1 MLKPFLLLSAVILI
15 AFTPTPTMGGR
26 PQEASPAP
34 APPPP
39 ATATNPVKPTA
50 ESQAKAKD
58 LYQFDC
64 MLCHA
69 ESGNGKSDLGKDMG
83 LTVPDFTDPK
93 TLAGQT
99 DGALFDLIRNG
110 KDKMPPEVAG
120 RANDAMVWNLI
131 IYIRN
136 MSKPQRLAPAR

>member
-1 MLKPFLLLSAVILI
+1 
-15 AFTPTPTMGGR
+15 
-26 PQEASPAP
+26 
-34 APPPP
+34 
-39 ATATNPVKPTA
+39 
-50 ESQAKAKD
+50 
-58 LYQFDC
+58 
-64 MLCHA
+64 MLCHGDK
-69 ESGNGKSDLGKDMG
+69 GNGKTDLAKDMG
-83 LTVPDFTDPK
+83 LTIPDFTDPK

-136 MSKPQRLAPAR
+136 MSKSQPPALAR

>member
-1 MLKPFLLLSAVILI
+1 
-15 AFTPTPTMGGR
+15 MGGK

-34 APPPP
+34 AAAHPP
-39 ATATNPVKPTA
+39 ATTAANPVRPTA
-50 ESQAKAKD
+50 ESQAKAKE

-64 MLCHA
+64 TMCHGDN
-69 ESGNGKSDLGKDMG
+69 GNGKTDLAKEMG
-83 LTVPDFTDPK
+83 LTIPDFTDPK
-93 TLAGQT
+93 ALAGQS

-110 KDKMPPEVAG
+110 KDKMPSEAAG

-136 MSKPQRLAPAR
+136 MSRSQPLAPAK